1 MGSVVYFGSMS
12 ESSNVQWG
20 AVLVMAVFYAL
31 IFAVG
36 IYAARRKSHGTAED
50 MLLAGRALPIWVGV
64 LTMSATWVGGGYING
79 SAEAA
84 YSNGLVWVQA
94 PWGYSLS
101 MVVGGLFFA
110 PIMRRH
116 GFTTMLDPL
125 HQRFGRRMAALLY
138 LPALTGEIFWS
149 AAILTALGTT
159 FGTVL
164 NLDFTTSI
172 LLSAAVAIGYTLIG
186 GLWAVA
192 LTDVVQLLL
201 LVGGLWL
208 VAPIAA
214 EALGGMTQTW
224 TAYVDRMGP
233 AASFMPAWGA
243 WRDPA
248 WGDSYWSWWDS
259 MLMLIFGGLPW
270 HAYFQRVLAMRDAAA
285 ARTASLIG
293 AAVCVIAAM
302 PAVLIGIVGA
312 GVDWEALG
320 VPVPEP
326 ALVLPWVL
334 RYLTDPWI
342 AAVGLGALAAAVMS
356 SVDSSILSASS
367 MGAWNVYRPLW
378 KPDVSADQLTR
389 VIRRTIVIVGVS
401 ATVLA
406 VRVQSVYALW
416 YLSSDF
422 VYCILFPQLLVAL
435 YDRQANRI
443 GSIAGF
449 AVSFIMRFGGG
460 EPVFG
465 LPALLPYPM
474 IDASGVVLFPFK
486 TLSMLCGLLTIVVV
500 SRLTAGLAAPR
511 ALAAPQSGSDTR

>member
-1 MGSVVYFGSMS
+1 MS
-12 ESSNVQWG
+12 EPSNVQWG
-20 AVLVMAVFYAL
+20 AVLVMAVLYAV
-31 IFAVG
+31 IFAIG
-36 IYAARRKSHGTAED
+36 IYAARRKSCGTAED

-138 LPALTGEIFWS
+138 LPALTGEVFWS

-164 NLDFTTSI
+164 DLDFTVSI
-172 LLSAAVAIGYTLIG
+172 LLSAAVAVGYTLIG

-214 EALGGMTQTW
+214 GALGGIDAAW
-224 TAYVDRMGP
+224 AAYVERMGS
-233 AASFMPAWGA
+233 AAAFMPKWGS

-248 WGDSYWSWWDS
+248 WGNTYWSWWDS

-270 HAYFQRVLAMRDAAA
+270 HAYFQRVLAMRDASA

-312 GVDWEALG
+312 GVDWEAMG
-320 VPVPEP
+320 VPTPEP
-326 ALVLPWVL
+326 ALILPWVL

-342 AAVGLGALAAAVMS
+342 AALGLGALAAAVMS

-389 VIRRTIVIVGVS
+389 VIRRTIVLVGVS
-401 ATVLA
+401 ATILA
-406 VRVQSVYALW
+406 LQVQSVYALW

-422 VYCILFPQLLVAL
+422 VYCILFPQLVLAL
-435 YDRQANRI
+435 YDRRANRI
-443 GSIAGF
+443 GSMAGF
-449 AVSFIMRFGGG
+449 AVSFVMRFGGG
-460 EPVFG
+460 EPILG
-465 LPALLPYPM
+465 IPALLPYPM
-474 IDASGVVLFPFK
+474 IDAGGAVRFPFK
-486 TLSMLCGLLTIVVV
+486 TLTVLCSLTTIMVV
-500 SRLTAGLAAPR
+500 SRLTRDRAAPR
-511 ALAAPQSGSDTR
+511 TLGVQRSGSDTH

>member
-1 MGSVVYFGSMS
+1 MS
-12 ESSNVQWG
+12 EPSNVQWG

-36 IYAARRKSHGTAED
+36 IYAARRRSHGTAED

-84 YSNGLVWVQA
+84 YSSGLVWVQA

-125 HQRFGRRMAALLY
+125 HRRFGRRMAALLY

-164 NLDFTTSI
+164 DLDFTVSI
-172 LLSAAVAIGYTLIG
+172 LLSATVAVGYTLIG

-201 LVGGLWL
+201 LVGGLWF

-214 EALGGMTQTW
+214 EALGGLNQAWAT
-224 TAYVDRMGP
+224 YIERMGP
-233 AASFMPAWGA
+233 AASFMPAWGS

-248 WGDSYWSWWDS
+248 WGNSYWSWWDS

-270 HAYFQRVLAMRDAAA
+270 HAYFQRVLAMRSAAA

-293 AAVCVIAAM
+293 AAVCVIAAL

-312 GVDWEALG
+312 GVDWEARG
-320 VPVPEP
+320 VPTPDP
-326 ALVLPWVL
+326 ALILPWVL

-342 AAVGLGALAAAVMS
+342 AALGLGALAAAVMS

-389 VIRRTIVIVGVS
+389 VIRRAIVIVGVS
-401 ATVLA
+401 ATILA
-406 VRVQSVYALW
+406 LQVQSVYALW

-422 VYCILFPQLLVAL
+422 VYCILFPQLVLAL
-435 YDRQANRI
+435 YDRRANRI
-443 GSIAGF
+443 GSMAGF
-449 AVSFIMRFGGG
+449 VVSFVMRFGGG
-460 EPVFG
+460 EPILG
-465 LPALLPYPM
+465 IPALLPYPM
-474 IDASGVVLFPFK
+474 IDASGAVLFPFK
-486 TLSMLCGLLTIVVV
+486 TLTVLCALITIIVV
-500 SRLTAGLAAPR
+500 SRLTLDR
-511 ALAAPQSGSDTR
+511 AAPQTLGEQQSASDTR

>member
-1 MGSVVYFGSMS
+1 MRFVVHYALMS
-12 ESSNVQWG
+12 EPSNIQWG
-20 AVLVMAVFYAL
+20 AVGVMAVFYAM

-36 IYAARRKSHGTAED
+36 VYAARRRSHGTAED

-84 YSNGLVWVQA
+84 YANGLVWVQA
-94 PWGYSLS
+94 PWGYALS

-125 HQRFGRRMAALLY
+125 HQRFGKRMAALLY

-164 NLDFTTSI
+164 NLDFTVSI

-192 LTDVVQLLL
+192 LTDVLQLVL

-214 EALGGMTQTW
+214 EALGGIDQAW
-224 TAYVDRMGP
+224 AAYVNRMGP
-233 AASFMPAWGA
+233 AASIIPAWGA

-248 WGDSYWSWWDS
+248 WGNSYWSWWDS

-270 HAYFQRVLAMRDAAA
+270 HAYFQRVLAMGNAAA
-285 ARTASLIG
+285 ARAASLIG
-293 AAVCVIAAM
+293 AAVCVIAAT

-320 VPVPEP
+320 VPTPEP
-326 ALVLPWVL
+326 ALILPWIL

-342 AAVGLGALAAAVMS
+342 AAIGLGALAAAVMS

-367 MGAWNVYRPLW
+367 MGAWNIYRPLW

-389 VIRRTIVIVGVS
+389 VIRRTIVIVGIAS
-401 ATVLA
+401 TILA

-435 YDRQANRI
+435 YDRHSNRI
-443 GSIAGF
+443 GSMAGF
-449 AVSFIMRFGGG
+449 VVAFIMRFGGG
-460 EPVFG
+460 EPIFG

-474 IDASGVVLFPFK
+474 IDASGAVLFPFK
-486 TLSMLCGLLTIVVV
+486 TLSMFCGLMTIVVV
-500 SRLTAGLAAPR
+500 SRLTHDRVAPQ
-511 ALAAPQSGSDTR
+511 ALAAPHSASSTR